1 MRNLIDFKNLF
12 TPIVVI
18 LGSIMDEC
26 LRGVVLRTYKYNDK
40 NSVVR
45 VYTDSR
51 GLLSF
56 LLPESASR
64 SARMRRAVFQPLSLV
79 EIDASILPRR
89 DIHRIRHASIVV
101 ATPSL
106 HTNPT
111 KCAIA
116 LFITELLSHIII
128 EQEQDAPLYAF
139 LARSVM
145 LLDNIDSGVA
155 NFHICFLYNLG
166 SFIGIEPD
174 MDTYVEGSY
183 FDLQNGVFLRMRP
196 LHNDFLE
203 QEESAVLARLSRIN
217 YSNMHLYRFNRE
229 QRRLLLAEMLR
240 YYKLH
245 NSSLGDVKSL
255 DTLHELF
262 S

>member
-1 MRNLIDFKNLF
+1 
-12 TPIVVI
+12 
-18 LGSIMDEC
+18 MDEC
-26 LRGVVLRTYKYNDK
+26 LRGGVLRTYKYNDK

-166 SFIGIEPD
+166 AFVGIQPD
-174 MDTYVEGSY
+174 TGTYHEGY
-183 FDLQNGVFLRMRP
+183 WFDMENGVFTPTRPPHNHILPPGEASALMTISRMNFTN
-196 LHNDFLE
+196 LHLF
-203 QEESAVLARLSRIN
+203 RLS
-217 YSNMHLYRFNRE
+217 HT
-229 QRRLLLAEMLR
+229 QRNAILDTALR
-240 YYKLH
+240 YFRLH
-245 NSSLGDVKSL
+245 NSTVGTMRSPEILRQIF
-255 DTLHELF
+255 E
-262 S
+262 

>member
-1 MRNLIDFKNLF
+1 MKKVA
-12 TPIVVI
+12 IVGTQGVPAKYGGFETLVENIIGENSAPDIEYTVFCSAKDYETKRAGYKRARLKYISMFHANGMQSIPYDI
-18 LGSIMDEC
+18 LSMLHC
-26 LRGVVLRTYKYNDK
+26 VRGFDTVV
-40 NSVVR
+40 V
-45 VYTDSR
+45 
-51 GLLSF
+51 
-56 LLPESASR
+56 PESASR

-145 LLDNIDSGVA
+145 LLDNIDSRRA
-155 NFHICFLYNLG
+155 
-166 SFIGIEPD
+166 SSA
-174 MDTYVEGSY
+174 TRAS
-183 FDLQNGVFLRMRP
+183 LQ
-196 LHNDFLE
+196 
-203 QEESAVLARLSRIN
+203 LS
-217 YSNMHLYRFNRE
+217 
-229 QRRLLLAEMLR
+229 LL
-240 YYKLH
+240 
-245 NSSLGDVKSL
+245 
-255 DTLHELF
+255 
-262 S
+262 